1 MRRNEWILIL
11 IVLAIFLF
19 VHMTSY
25 MEGFTSVNPI
35 PAPGDLQSIG
45 TLNVDGTI
53 TGTPSPTMQKVIDFI
68 KNYKWN
74 TPLKPNQEN
83 RIADSI
89 RMFYGFGVRYDNLN
103 TLVAGYT
110 SRPSFEQLV
119 KDANKLMKQPL
130 PDDNITNI
138 TQSPQT
144 SNELFVEMVYAAYIY
159 IFGDASS
166 GPASST
172 TVTIPSP
179 CKKGTRSIPGGYLET
194 KCFDFK

>member
-11 IVLAIFLF
+11 VVVAIFLF
-19 VHMTSY
+19 VHMSSY
-25 MEGFTSVNPI
+25 MEGFTSLNPI
-35 PAPGDLQSIG
+35 PAPGDVKSIG
-45 TLNVDGTI
+45 TVNVDGTI

-89 RMFYGFGVRYDNLN
+89 GMFYGFGVSHDNLN

-110 SRPSFEQLV
+110 TRPSFEQVV
-119 KDANKLMKQPL
+119 KDANKLMKNPM
-130 PDDNITNI
+130 PDDAIANIIQN
-138 TQSPQT
+138 SQT
-144 SNELFVEMVYAAYIY
+144 SNEMFYAAYIY
-159 IFGDASS
+159 IFGDTNSA
-166 GPASST
+166 PASST